1 MIVNNFKSVILNKDC
16 SKTNDHLEIEPM
28 EFESIKSNKKTND
41 IGGKVK
47 VKVKEKDVVISKVKI
62 SGTYGIFPTIFLF
75 LS

>member
-28 EFESIKSNKKTND
+28 EFESIKSNKKTHD
-41 IGGKVK
+41 FGGKL
-47 VKVKEKDVVISKVKI
+47 KVKEKDVVISKVKI